1 MAGGF
6 LMEADPNNPSFLYSP
21 SIAQKYPK
29 FHTMRMNT
37 LYLQALLTTFFLLPT
52 LAHSQQTPRFKAGI
66 IAGVTASQ
74 IDGDE
79 SAGYHKIGLQA
90 GLKGITI
97 LKPKQQASVEILY
110 TQRGCRN
117 EPKTY
122 PFYTTTLN
130 FIEVP
135 VQWHY
140 SDWLVEGAD
149 EADNFYRVQFNIGAS
164 WSYLMG
170 YKDKY
175 EDGFGIAA
183 ALPDLNKN
191 NFFGM
196 VGATFYA
203 TPHIGFTFR
212 WQRAFNNIYK
222 PGNGG
227 NYASSL
233 NEHSLTF
240 QTMFVF

>member
-1 MAGGF
+1 
-6 LMEADPNNPSFLYSP
+6 
-21 SIAQKYPK
+21 
-29 FHTMRMNT
+29 MRINT
-37 LYLQALLTTFFLLPT
+37 YYLTVLPAAFFLLPMT
-52 LAHSQQTPRFKAGI
+52 AQSQQTQRFKAGI

-90 GLKGITI
+90 GLKGIAI

-117 EPKTY
+117 EPETY
-122 PFYTTTLN
+122 PLYNTTLN
-130 FIEVP
+130 YIEVP
-135 VQWHY
+135 LQWHY
-140 SDWLVEGAD
+140 SDWLVEAGD
-149 EADNFYRVQFNIGAS
+149 EADNFYRVQFNVGAS
-164 WSYLMG
+164 WSYLLG

-191 NFFGM
+191 SFCGM
-196 VGATFYA
+196 LGISFYA
-203 TPHIGFTFR
+203 TKNIGFTFR
-212 WQRAFNNIYK
+212 WQRAFNNLYTPK
-222 PGNGG
+222 DGT

>member
-1 MAGGF
+1 MRINTHYLATLLAALF
-6 LMEADPNNPSFLYSP
+6 LFPP
-21 SIAQKYPK
+21 IAQ
-29 FHTMRMNT
+29 
-37 LYLQALLTTFFLLPT
+37 
-52 LAHSQQTPRFKAGI
+52 SQTNQRFKAGI
-66 IAGVTASQ
+66 IVGLTASQ

-79 SAGYHKIGLQA
+79 SAGYHKVGLQS
-90 GLKGITI
+90 GLKGIVI

-110 TQRGCRN
+110 SQRGCRN

-122 PFYTTTLN
+122 QQFNTTLN
-130 FIEVP
+130 YIEIP
-135 VQWHY
+135 LQWHY
-140 SDWLVEGAD
+140 SDWLSEAAD
-149 EADNFYRVQFNIGAS
+149 DANDFYRVQFNIGLS
-164 WSYLMG
+164 WAYLLG

-175 EDGFGIAA
+175 DEGYGITA

-191 NFFGM
+191 SFCGM
-196 VGATFYA
+196 VGVSFYA
-203 TPHIGFTFR
+203 TKNIGFTFR
-212 WQRAFNNIYK
+212 WQRAINNLYK